1 MEHSQGD
8 LVLYFLNKNVI
19 KWAILSTLKINNLK
33 IPSDYLI
40 QDILQIPN
48 ERLIINGAK
57 RVEEGYKEHTIFIY
71 DSTDMTEIDTHKFGI
86 VGFKMIFNDNRIFF
100 LSDKKCQAYCLT
112 SEYYSNIA
120 DMPSKHINPGCC
132 SFDKGIIVIGG
143 LNNKDIDVYR
153 SDINEW
159 RTCGKLEIDMFAV
172 SCVQINDNQ
181 VLIVSYKEYY
191 KLDVYLGKMIYHGAM
206 PVKSKSTKIGNLV
219 IKDDF
224 VYCVFGSSIVL
235 RYSISANK
243 WTRLQKPKNKCCVII

>member
-1 MEHSQGD
+1 MENSTGD

-19 KWAILSTLKINNLK
+19 KWATLSTLKIKKLK

-48 ERLIINGAK
+48 MRLIINGAK

-86 VGFKMIFNDNRIFF
+86 VGFKMIFNENKIFF
-100 LSDKKCQAYCLT
+100 LSDKKCQAYSMS
-112 SEYYSNIA
+112 SERYSNIA

-132 SFDKGIIVIGG
+132 SFNEGIVVIGG
-143 LNNKDIDVYR
+143 LNNKDIDLYR
-153 SDINEW
+153 PETNEW
-159 RTCGKLEIDMFAV
+159 RNCGKLEFDMFAV
-172 SCVQINDNQ
+172 ACVQINANQ
-181 VLIVSYKEYY
+181 VLIVSYKEFY
-191 KLDVYLGKMIYHGAM
+191 KLDVYLGKIIYHGIM

-219 IKDDF
+219 VKDDL
-224 VYCVFGSSIVL
+224 VYCVFGSSIIL
-235 RYSISANK
+235 RYSILDNK